1 MHKTTMAD
9 VNEEEMTPLE
19 RHLAQA
25 TRTIDYQGS
34 EKQKRKRKRI
44 ASRLASIDCSGWD
57 PDWLHGFTC
66 FREMLKTFDIV
77 LPWTSR
83 DAKKVQDLLVFN
95 EVVRVRTAVTA
106 VTAVTVELPRWA
118 NMFSSLV
125 LSHPLVVRERKAI
138 KLYHATKLLAW
149 GKLLHDQ
156 LGRDNVISKSCL
168 LGGAEIVAIVGW
180 IVQGERRF
188 PKKELRNRCRARS
201 IAAGWIVP

>member
-1 MHKTTMAD
+1 
-9 VNEEEMTPLE
+9 
-19 RHLAQA
+19 
-25 TRTIDYQGS
+25 
-34 EKQKRKRKRI
+34 
-44 ASRLASIDCSGWD
+44 
-57 PDWLHGFTC
+57 
-66 FREMLKTFDIV
+66 MLKTFDI
-77 LPWTSR
+77 TSQR
-83 DAKKVQDLLVFN
+83 STSNIKDLLDSHDAKKVKDLLDSN
-95 EVVRVRTAVTA
+95 EEVRVRTAVTA

-118 NMFSSLV
+118 NEFSSLV
-125 LSHPLVVRERKAI
+125 LSHPLVVGERKVI

-168 LGGAEIVAIVGW
+168 RGGAEIVAIVGW

>member
-9 VNEEEMTPLE
+9 VNEEEMT
-19 RHLAQA
+19 QA
-25 TRTIDYQGS
+25 WTIDYQGS
-34 EKQKRKRKRI
+34 EEQKRKRKRY
-44 ASRLASIDCSGWD
+44 SS
-57 PDWLHGFTC
+57 DWLHGFTC

-106 VTAVTVELPRWA
+106 VTLESPRWA
-118 NMFSSLV
+118 NEFASLV
-125 LSHPLVVRERKAI
+125 LSDPVVVRERKAI

>member
-44 ASRLASIDCSGWD
+44 AWD

-66 FREMLKTFDIV
+66 FREMVITFDIN
-77 LPWTSR
+77 PRTSH
-83 DAKKVQDLLVFN
+83 DAKKVQDLLAFN

-118 NMFSSLV
+118 NEFASLV
-125 LSHPLVVRERKAI
+125 LSHPVVVRERKAI

-168 LGGAEIVAIVGW
+168 HGGAEIVAIVGW